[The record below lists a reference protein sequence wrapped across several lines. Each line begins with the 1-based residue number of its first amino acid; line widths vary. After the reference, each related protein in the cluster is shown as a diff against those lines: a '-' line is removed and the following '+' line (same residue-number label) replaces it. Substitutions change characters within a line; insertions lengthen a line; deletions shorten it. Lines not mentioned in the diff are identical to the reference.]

1 MNKLTIEEQQY
12 LTLSQSK
19 ELQALGIDFGSA
31 NFGIYNFYES
41 LNDDEVTEIRPID
54 KIINDKLVTPTLSVA
69 EMIEML
75 PMEIKCMEGMDLTSY
90 SLLYDGYSISYVY
103 WLGAEIIN
111 TKITVMEIDN
121 YPLENECEIY
131 IKKWNLRDALFEML
145 KWLKQNK
152 LI

>member
-1 MNKLTIEEQQY
+1 MNKLTIEKQY

-54 KIINDKLVTPTLSVA
+54 KIINDKLVTPTLSVT
-69 EMIEML
+69 EMLEML
-75 PMEIKCMEGMDLTSY
+75 PD
-90 SLLYDGYSISYVY
+90 
-103 WLGAEIIN
+103 
-111 TKITVMEIDN
+111 
-121 YPLENECEIY
+121 Y
-131 IKKWNLRDALFEML
+131 IRIEHYIGKWNVGDYHNSIYPHNIDKVLLRDALFEML

>member
-1 MNKLTIEEQQY
+1 MDISDEF
-12 LTLSQSK
+12 LTLDQAK
-19 ELQALGIDFGSA
+19 ELQELGIDFSGS

-75 PMEIKCMEGMDLTSY
+75 PKCIEVKDVLCELYLKKSSFYVGDMTYELGYRGYLNESLSIKEFT
-90 SLLYDGYSISYVY
+90 
-103 WLGAEIIN
+103 
-111 TKITVMEIDN
+111 
-121 YPLENECEIY
+121 YPL
-131 IKKWNLRDALFEML
+131 LRDALFEML

-152 LI
+152 MI

>member
-1 MNKLTIEEQQY
+1 MI
-12 LTLSQSK
+12 
-19 ELQALGIDFGSA
+19 LGVEKFEFI
-31 NFGIYNFYES
+31 
-41 LNDDEVTEIRPID
+41 
-54 KIINDKLVTPTLSVA
+54 PTLSVA
-69 EMIEML
+69 EMLEML

-111 TKITVMEIDN
+111 TKISVMEIDN
-121 YPLENECEIY
+121 YPLENECDIC
-131 IKKWNLRDALFEML
+131 IKKWNIRDALFEML

>member
-1 MNKLTIEEQQY
+1 METNKLTIEEQF
-12 LTLSQSK
+12 LNFSQAK
-19 ELQALGIDFGSA
+19 ELKYLGIDFENG
-31 NFGIYNFYES
+31 NYLIWNES
-41 LNDDEVTEIRPID
+41 EEIIAKSDILGFIGDDY
-54 KIINDKLVTPTLSVA
+54 TPTLSVA

-111 TKITVMEIDN
+111 TKISVMEIDN
-121 YPLENECEIY
+121 YPLENECDIC
-131 IKKWNLRDALFEML
+131 IKKWNIRDALFEML

>member
-1 MNKLTIEEQQY
+1 METNKLTLEDNFLSLEQA
-12 LTLSQSK
+12 K
-19 ELQALGIDFGSA
+19 ELQELGIDFENG
-31 NFGIYNFYES
+31 NYLIWNES
-41 LNDDEVTEIRPID
+41 EEIIAKSDILGFIGDDY
-54 KIINDKLVTPTLSVA
+54 TPTLSVA

-111 TKITVMEIDN
+111 TKISVMEIDN
-121 YPLENECEIY
+121 YPLENECDIC
-131 IKKWNLRDALFEML
+131 IKKWNIRDALFEML